1 MYEIRLH
8 GRGGQGGQLA
18 VQTYALA
25 ATLEGDYAV
34 SFPFFG
40 AERRGA
46 PVMAFTRV
54 DKDIIRIKT
63 QVYEPD
69 YVVVLDDKLADTV
82 DVLKGLK
89 ENGMVI
95 INTDRKPEEIEL
107 SRAVNCAT
115 VDATT
120 ISLNILGRPIT
131 NSSMLGALAKATGEV
146 SIESIEKAVI
156 EKFGGK
162 LGIEA
167 GKKNAQAARQAYD
180 DLKVGVCKGGKDF
193 VPRKEWLPT
202 VQETPLGGSIGALET
217 EAGLVGIGSFIRN
230 KTGDWRTFMPQIDR
244 DTCIG
249 CKLCWF
255 YCPEGCIALKDDKAA
270 VDFDYCKG
278 CGICAEECPS
288 KVKAIE
294 MIEEKKGK

>member
-69 YVVVLDDKLADTV
+69 YVVVLDDKLVDTV

-131 NSSMLGALAKATGEV
+131 NSSMLGALAKATG
-146 SIESIEKAVI
+146 
-156 EKFGGK
+156 
-162 LGIEA
+162 
-167 GKKNAQAARQAYD
+167 
-180 DLKVGVCKGGKDF
+180 
-193 VPRKEWLPT
+193 
-202 VQETPLGGSIGALET
+202 
-217 EAGLVGIGSFIRN
+217 
-230 KTGDWRTFMPQIDR
+230 
-244 DTCIG
+244 
-249 CKLCWF
+249 
-255 YCPEGCIALKDDKAA
+255 
-270 VDFDYCKG
+270 
-278 CGICAEECPS
+278 
-288 KVKAIE
+288 
-294 MIEEKKGK
+294 